1 MPKSQVE
8 VGVGVKVMVE
18 SQVEVMANSWIG
30 VSGWC
35 RSQVSG
41 LRSGSGVSHNVESQ
55 VGVGVGVECQGL
67 EYRSGLGLGTGSG
80 LESLGWVSGRV
91 PRSGTK
97 SQVGVKVSSHRSG
110 VKVRVESQVEVGCQ
124 VSMLRSRSCIEV
136 EVKSVTISGR
146 GQVSGWGLVGSR
158 VDVGVGIGSC
168 IECRDVWVG
177 SRELR
182 SAFKSCG
189 GVEF

>member
-30 VSGWC
+30 VSGWR

-55 VGVGVGVECQGL
+55 VGVGVLSQGWG
-67 EYRSGLGLGTGSG
+67 RLGLGTGSG

-158 VDVGVGIGSC
+158 VDVGVGIGSR
-168 IECRDVWVG
+168 IECRG
-177 SRELR
+177 
-182 SAFKSCG
+182 
-189 GVEF
+189 